1 MDQFRI
7 VTDPVADSIAISAI
21 FAALPLLT
29 LFVLLG
35 ALRMR
40 AWLAGVI
47 SLAVALAVA
56 IVVYAMPVGQALLS
70 ATEGAAFGFFP
81 ILWIV
86 LNAIWVYNLT
96 VVSGH
101 FDVLRRSMARVS
113 PDMRIQ
119 AIIVAF
125 CFGALLEA
133 LAGFGTPVAVTVVM
147 LMALGFPPI
156 RAAAVA
162 LIANTA
168 PVAFGAL
175 ATPITTLGTVT
186 SGAVDDPRLNADTL
200 GAMVGRQT
208 PFLALIVPLILVAV
222 IDGRRGIRQT
232 WPAATVAGVVFAI
245 AQFLASNYVSVP
257 LTDIIASLAAAAAV
271 VLLLRIWQPAET
283 PPLHAGEGE
292 LVTAGTRRRLTGRG
306 GADLGEPDTGRGG
319 ADSDG
324 NTLTGRGGADLGDDD
339 PDTGRG
345 GADGDGDDLT
355 GNTLTGRGGADLGEP
370 DTGRG
375 GADLGEPSTEPGG
388 DDPDTGRGGA
398 DGEGD
403 TLTGRGG
410 SDLGDPDTG
419 RGGADAQAGR
429 HRVDDDATAGAPR
442 SGGNAYAAR
451 QDDQRDSPAEIARA
465 YAPYLIII
473 AIFSIASLGPIKA
486 ALAKEPWT
494 VVFAWPG
501 LHVTGA
507 SGKPLSSVNFTFGWL
522 PAAGT
527 LMILAGILTAIV
539 LRVSVGSAV
548 RAYRD
553 TYWTL
558 RHAIVTVMA
567 VLALAYVMNQSGQT
581 NTLGEFLAAAGGFFV
596 FLSSILGWIG
606 VAVTGSDTSA
616 NALFGAL
623 QVQTATKA
631 GLDPV
636 LLAAA
641 NSSGGVLGKMISPQ
655 NLAIA
660 AAAVGMSGK
669 EGDIFRRVVG
679 WSLVLL
685 LVMCVLVTLQGT
697 PVLDWMV
704 P

>member
-1 MDQFRI
+1 MAVMFEQFTI
-7 VTDPVADSIAISAI
+7 VTDPVAGSVALSAI
-21 FAALPLLT
+21 FASLSLLT

-35 ALRMR
+35 AVRMR
-40 AWLAGVI
+40 AWLAGLI
-47 SLAVALAVA
+47 SLGVALVVA
-56 IVVYAMPVGQALLS
+56 IVVYGMPAGQALLS

-86 LNAIWVYNLT
+86 INAIWVYNLT

-101 FDVLRRSMARVS
+101 FDVLRRSMERVS

-147 LMALGFPPI
+147 LMALGFRPV

-175 ATPITTLGTVT
+175 ATPIVTLGTVT
-186 SGAVDDPRLNADTL
+186 SGAVADPRLNTDTL

-208 PFLALIVPLILVAV
+208 PILAVIVPLVLVAV
-222 IDGRRGIRQT
+222 VDGRRGVRQT
-232 WPAATVAGVVFAI
+232 WPVALVAGLTFGVG
-245 AQFLASNYVSVP
+245 QFVASNYVSVP
-257 LTDIIASLAAAAAV
+257 LTDIIAALIAAAAV
-271 VLLLRIWQPAET
+271 VALLRVWRPAES
-283 PPLHAGEGE
+283 PDLRAAQDPGPHAAPDSVQAGNEASDAGR
-292 LVTAGTRRRLTGRG
+292 AGTRPAG
-306 GADLGEPDTGRGG
+306 PD
-319 ADSDG
+319 
-324 NTLTGRGGADLGDDD
+324 
-339 PDTGRG
+339 
-345 GADGDGDDLT
+345 
-355 GNTLTGRGGADLGEP
+355 
-370 DTGRG
+370 
-375 GADLGEPSTEPGG
+375 STREPGV
-388 DDPDTGRGGA
+388 DSA
-398 DGEGD
+398 
-403 TLTGRGG
+403 G
-410 SDLGDPDTG
+410 SG
-419 RGGADAQAGR
+419 AGR
-429 HRVDDDATAGAPR
+429 EPVRGARAPVAQVRRDPPR
-442 SGGNAYAAR
+442 
-451 QDDQRDSPAEIARA
+451 EVLRA

-473 AIFSIASLGPIKA
+473 AIFSVANLGPVKE
-486 ALAKEPWT
+486 ALSDEPWT
-494 VVFAWPG
+494 VVFGWPG
-501 LHVTGA
+501 LDVLGA
-507 SGKPLSSVNFTFGWL
+507 NGKPLASANFTFGWL

-527 LMILAGILTAIV
+527 LMILAGLITALV
-539 LRVSVGSAV
+539 LRIRPVEALK
-548 RAYRD
+548 AYGR
-553 TYWTL
+553 TYVEL

-567 VLALAYVMNQSGQT
+567 VLALAYVLNQSGQT
-581 NTLGEFLAAAGGFFV
+581 ATLGELFAAAGGVFL

-623 QVQTATKA
+623 QVQTATEA

-660 AAAVGMSGK
+660 ASAVGMAGK

-685 LVMCVLVTLQGT
+685 LFMCVLVTLQGT
-697 PVLDWMV
+697 PVLSWMV
-704 P
+704 PR